1 MENHEP
7 IAIKLSSEHLIVAL
21 RWLDIMSS
29 ETKWNLTHTEK
40 LNLLG
45 NISGAQL
52 IALHSYDQSCQLS
65 EFAQSVLQRLVLLIG
80 IARDLAALV
89 GSENSYMLFS
99 KKNSHAM
106 FESQSIKGF
115 LLNSESIESYEQ
127 VLTYL
132 ENAMNGCFF

>member
-1 MENHEP
+1 MENHELL
-7 IAIKLSSEHLIVAL
+7 AAHLSSEHLIVAL

-29 ETKWNLTHTEK
+29 KTKWNLTHTEK

-45 NISGAQL
+45 NISDAQL
-52 IALHSYDQSCQLS
+52 TALCSYDQSGQLS

-106 FESQSIKGF
+106 FESQSIKDF
-115 LLNSESIESYEQ
+115 LLNSESIESYEL

-132 ENAMNGCFF
+132 ENAIHGCFI